1 MTIAPRILLVER
13 DPTERGAALSGFSH
27 CGLVDSTA
35 VVEDRNA
42 ALDFLRAD
50 HASSA
55 GGAALPAVVVLG
67 PGLQFDA
74 ALGLV
79 RSIRRDSQLSRLPVV
94 MMSVA
99 PDTQMLRSAFEE
111 GANSVVRPRAPERD
125 AADAYAKLARYWV
138 WVNEPPPG
146 CTAARA
152 RRPWL

>member
-1 MTIAPRILLVER
+1 MSAGTRILLVER
-13 DPTERGAALSGFSH
+13 DPCERGAALSGFSH

-42 ALDFLRAD
+42 ALDFLRVED
-50 HASSA
+50 ASSA
-55 GGAALPAVVVLG
+55 CGAQLPAVVVLG
-67 PGLQFDA
+67 PGLAFDT

-79 RSIRRDSQLSRLPVV
+79 RSIRHDSHLRRLPVV
-94 MMSVA
+94 MMSAA
-99 PDTQMLRSAFEE
+99 PDTQMVRSAFEE

-125 AADAYAKLARYWV
+125 AVDAYATLARYWV

-152 RRPWL
+152 RRSWL